1 MDKMKLSQEQ
11 LKELRYFIYK
21 RGFREPEVMMEIL
34 DHFACKVEDKLSAKP
49 GMSLEEAMKE
59 AHNEFGYN
67 GFYSIKASLD
77 VFTRKRYKNVYWAQV
92 KAVLKNVPVMLL
104 LVALGYGIYTASVWA
119 FVNKKTDW
127 MFDENVVGI
136 SFWLIML
143 IVELY
148 KLQRIN
154 KNLKKSYHI
163 HIAKMAVV
171 FAPYALWLFLPTRM
185 TDSPKRILFS
195 SLVIALI
202 AVWYIIHYI
211 ASWKLL
217 KTAQKD
223 YEEFKSFHPNENP
236 LA

>member
-1 MDKMKLSQEQ
+1 MDKVKLSQEQ
-11 LKELRYFIYK
+11 LKELKYFIYG

-34 DHFACKVEDKLSAKP
+34 DHFACKVEDKLSTNP
-49 GMSLEEAMKE
+49 GMKLDAAMKQ

-67 GFYSIKASLD
+67 GFYSIKSSLD
-77 VFTRKRYKNVYWAQV
+77 VFTKKRYKNVYWTQV
-92 KAVLKNVPVMLL
+92 KTVLKNIPVMLL
-104 LVALGYGIYTASVWA
+104 LAGLGYGTYTASAWA

-143 IVELY
+143 IAELY
-148 KLQRIN
+148 KLQLIN
-154 KNLKKSYHI
+154 KSLKKSYHV

-171 FAPYALWLFLPTRM
+171 FAPYALWLFLPTSM
-185 TDSPKRILFS
+185 TDSPKRILLS

-223 YEEFKSFHPNENP
+223 YEDFKAMMPNENP